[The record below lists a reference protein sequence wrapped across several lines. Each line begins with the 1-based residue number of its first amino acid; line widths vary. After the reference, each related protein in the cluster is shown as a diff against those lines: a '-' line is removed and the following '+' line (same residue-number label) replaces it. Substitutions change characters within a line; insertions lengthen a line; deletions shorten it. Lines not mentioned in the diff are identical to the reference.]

1 VTATIWAMRAVVA
14 AALAACSLLVA
25 TGCGSSTAASS
36 KAGGDA
42 AHLVPSSALAFVSAD
57 TNLDSAQW
65 GTVKDLLGPFELP
78 KKLDYQRDVRPALGD
93 QLNVAVLGIQNGKP
107 EAVAIVKPDDTA
119 KLMKLAAQF
128 DQGTEH
134 YTVQQI
140 DGWSV
145 VADSAESF
153 QAVRTAGSGSAL
165 ADDATYKS
173 ATSQLSPDAL
183 AIAYAS
189 GKGAQALPQR
199 FRPLLS
205 GSPKWVTAELTAADH
220 AVRLDARAST
230 ASGPAT
236 YKPTLL
242 RDVPSGAM
250 LAVSFRNVNE
260 LLARLR
266 AESTQAGSLA
276 PLLAKLKGLTGE
288 GVLSVAPSSLS
299 VLPVLTLEVK
309 PKDPT
314 GAEVSLK
321 ALAAQV
327 GKNLPLRV
335 KREGAK
341 VLLTNAAGSASSG
354 GSLVD
359 DAQFKDALAA
369 TDVPQDVTWLAYADV
384 PRLRP
389 LIQAFAALLPSKGSK
404 TNTKIEL
411 NDKIGTVVA
420 YGARTG
426 STSRLVVR
434 ATHA

>member
-1 VTATIWAMRAVVA
+1 MRAVVA

-25 TGCGSSTAASS
+25 TGCGSSTAATS
-36 KAGGDA
+36 KAGADA
-42 AHLVPSSALAFVSAD
+42 ARLVPSSALAFVSAD

-65 GTVKDLLGPFELP
+65 GTVKDLLGPFEMP
-78 KKLDYQRDVRPALGD
+78 KNLDYQRDVRPALGD
-93 QLNVAVLGIQNGKP
+93 QLNVAVLGIQKGKP
-107 EAVAIVKPDDTA
+107 EAVAIVKPDDA
-119 KLMKLAAQF
+119 GKLTKLAAQL

-153 QAVRTAGSGSAL
+153 QAVRSAGSGSAL

-173 ATSQLSPDAL
+173 ATAQLSPNAL
-183 AIAYAS
+183 AVAYAT
-189 GKGAQALPQR
+189 GRGVQALPQR

-205 GSPKWVTAELTAADH
+205 GSPTWVTAELTSADR

-230 ASGPAT
+230 ASGPAA

-266 AESTQAGSLA
+266 AASTQAAPLA

-288 GVLSVAPSSLS
+288 GVLSVAPSSIS
-299 VLPVLTLEVK
+299 VLPVLTLEVR
-309 PKDPT
+309 PKDPAA
-314 GAEVSLK
+314 AEASLK

-327 GKNLPLRV
+327 GSNLPLHV
-335 KREGAK
+335 KHEGAK
-341 VLLTNAAGSASSG
+341 VLLTNAAGNPAG
-354 GSLVD
+354 AGSLVD

-369 TDVPQDVTWLAYADV
+369 TAVPQDVTWLAYADV

-404 TNTKIEL
+404 TKIEL
-411 NDKIGTVVA
+411 NDKVGTVVA